1 MTKADIAEY
10 IYEKVGGFTKK
21 ESAQLVDEVFDILK
35 TQLAQNDQIKIAKF
49 GNFNVRE
56 KNARMGRNPQ
66 TGDPMLID
74 KRHVVN
80 FTVSQLLKDS
90 MNKHRP

>member
-21 ESAQLVDEVFDILK
+21 ESAQLVDEVFDIMKATLSK
-35 TQLAQNDQIKIAKF
+35 DEQIKIAKF

-66 TGDPMLID
+66 TGSPMLID
-74 KRHVVN
+74 QRHVVS

-90 MNKHRP
+90 LNKKRS